1 MSSSLPA
8 HPAFKSKGGQQALA
22 GVKVL
27 DFGWALVGSL
37 TSKILADHGATV
49 VRIESKTRP
58 DLTRIS
64 RNVSVSQAGNPDD
77 KPWFVHLN
85 SSKYSFTLNLK
96 HPRANEI
103 IDRLILWADVIN
115 ENFTPGTLTKLGF
128 DYDYA
133 SRLNPGI
140 IMVSGSAYGQTG
152 PLAREWG
159 IDGTGAAWSGY
170 LSLTG
175 WPDREPVGPQMPFG
189 DTIVPY
195 LNVVA
200 VMAAL
205 DYRRHTGKGQHLDT
219 AMIDVA
225 THQST
230 PALLDWQV
238 NGRLQTRSAN
248 RVPHAAPHGV
258 FPCVGDDR
266 WCAIAVFLE
275 EEWQAL
281 LSVMGNP
288 AWAMEPRFSTLALRK
303 EHEDELEARLSRW
316 TGTLEAEELMLRLQQ
331 AGVPAGVAQT
341 AQELMEKDPQMK
353 SRQLVKSLTHPV
365 LGRMGHPSPTFLLSE
380 TKPRIQTAPCLG
392 EHVELVCKEMLGMTD
407 SEFEQLKGENVFI

>member
-1 MSSSLPA
+1 MSSSPA
-8 HPAFKSKGGQQALA
+8 ADSAFQKSDGQQALA

-37 TSKILADHGATV
+37 TSKILADYGADV
-49 VRIESKTRP
+49 IRIESKTRP
-58 DLTRIS
+58 DLSRIS
-64 RNVSVSQAGNPDD
+64 QNVSKSQRGNPDD
-77 KPWFVHLN
+77 KPWFVYLN
-85 SSKYSFTLNLK
+85 TSKYSFTLNLK
-96 HPRANEI
+96 HPRAKEV

-133 SRLNPGI
+133 SDLNPGI

-152 PLAREWG
+152 PLAHEWG

-200 VMAAL
+200 LMAAL
-205 DYRRHTGKGQHLDT
+205 DYRRRTGKGQHVDT

-225 THQST
+225 THQAT

-258 FPCVGDDR
+258 FPCLGDDR
-266 WCAIAVFLE
+266 WCAIAVFQE

-281 LSVMGNP
+281 QAVMGKP
-288 AWAMEPRFSTLALRK
+288 AWSLKPEFSTLALRK
-303 EHEDELEARLSRW
+303 EHEDELEAYLSGW
-316 TGTLEAEELMLRLQQ
+316 TKSQQAEDVMHLLQQ
-331 AGVPAGVAQT
+331 AGVPAGVAQNAADLIET
-341 AQELMEKDPQMK
+341 DPQMK
-353 SRQLVKSLTHPV
+353 TRHLVKTLMHPV
-365 LGRMGHPSPTFLLSE
+365 LGEMGHPSPTFILSE
-380 TKPRIQTAPCLG
+380 TKPYLRTAPLLG
-392 EHVELVCKEMLGMTD
+392 EHVELVCKEILGMAD
-407 SEFEQLKGENVFI
+407 SEFEELKREQVFI

>member
-1 MSSSLPA
+1 MSSNYCSNTIDTPQE
-8 HPAFKSKGGQQALA
+8 KDQALA

-37 TSKILADHGATV
+37 TSKILADYGAEV

-58 DLTRIS
+58 DLSRIS
-64 RNVSVSQAGNPDD
+64 RNVSISKADNPDD

-85 SSKYSFTLNLK
+85 TSKYSFTLNLK
-96 HPRANEI
+96 HPRAI
-103 IDRLILWADVIN
+103 GVIDRLILWADVIN
-115 ENFTPGTLTKLGF
+115 ENFTPGTLTKLGI
-128 DYDYA
+128 DYGYA
-133 SRLNPGI
+133 SKLNPGI

-189 DTIVPY
+189 DTVVPY

-205 DYRRHTGKGQHLDT
+205 DYRRRTGKGQHIDT

-225 THQST
+225 THQTT

-238 NGRLQTRSAN
+238 NGRLQQRSAN
-248 RVPHAAPHGV
+248 RVAHAAPHGV
-258 FPCVGDDR
+258 FPCLGEDR
-266 WCAIAVFLE
+266 WCAIAVFNDD
-275 EEWQAL
+275 EWYAL
-281 LSVMGNP
+281 QSVMGKP
-288 AWAMEPRFSTLALRK
+288 DWSLEPRFSTLALRK
-303 EHEDELEARLSRW
+303 ENEDELEELISAW
-316 TGTLEAEELMLRLQQ
+316 TRNQKAEDVMHLLQSV
-331 AGVPAGVAQT
+331 GVPAGVLQT
-341 AQELMEKDPQMK
+341 TEDLVEKDPQMK
-353 SRQLVKSLTHPV
+353 IRQLVKTLTHPV
-365 LGRMGHPSPTFLLSE
+365 LGDIGHPTPTFKLLDTE
-380 TKPRIQTAPCLG
+380 ARIRTSPCLG
-392 EHVELVCKEMLGMTD
+392 EHVEYVCREILRMAD
-407 SEFEQLKGENVFI
+407 SEFTSLLEDQVFT